1 MPRQL
6 VAGNGKIL
14 VNIDQHL
21 QIRDIYYPYVG
32 QQNHV
37 QGHANRVGI
46 WSDGHFSWLSSEHWS
61 VHTDYHKDSLV
72 TCCTAEN
79 KQMGIRLVFEDG
91 VHQRENMFLRRIKV
105 TNTSKK
111 EKKIRLFF
119 HQDLNIYETE
129 VGDTAFYAPDSRS
142 IIHYKKNRY
151 FLFNALFGDNG
162 ISQYTTGIK
171 RFQSAEGTWKDA
183 EDGSLHINPIAQG
196 SVDSTFS
203 VEHEVRGE
211 ETVEAFYWM
220 TIGRNREE
228 ILALNEYIK
237 EIGPS
242 LTIDKIM
249 IYWRRWA
256 NKSPLPDTDLEEE
269 ILALYKRS
277 LLIVRTQTN
286 ENGYIMA
293 ANDSDIQQYNRDHY
307 SYMWPRDGALVA
319 AAIAK
324 AGYQGMVKNFYRR
337 CADVLTKEGFLH
349 HKYNPDG
356 SIGSSWHP
364 TVGKDGKEQLPIQ
377 EDETAL
383 VLWAFWE
390 HYKETGDIEFAQSLY
405 RSLIRPGARFLLQ
418 FMDEEL
424 DLPNP
429 SYDLWEERRGVFSFT
444 CSAVY
449 GGLMAAHS
457 FALLFGEDDRAARYK
472 AGAERVKK
480 GMENH
485 LYDQEAGRFLR
496 GIYLNEENREITK
509 DYTIESSMYGLF
521 AFGVFSANDER
532 VQSTMEAIERELYIK
547 TPIGGVARYFNDY
560 YFQQTHEVEKVP
572 GNPWLI
578 CTLWLAKWKIAAAV
592 DRNGLKQ
599 CREYLNWVVS
609 HAFSSGVLP
618 EQLHP
623 FSGEPLSV
631 APLTWSH
638 ATFVD
643 VVVDYIQAYERL
655 E

>member
-1 MPRQL
+1 MPREL

-14 VNIDQHL
+14 VNIDRHL
-21 QIRDIYYPYVG
+21 QIRDIYYPFVG

-46 WSDGHFSWLSSEHWS
+46 WSDGQFSWLSSESWS
-61 VHTDYHKDSLV
+61 IHNDYHKDSLV

-79 KQMGIRLVFEDG
+79 KQMGLRLVFEDG
-91 VHQRENMFLRRIKV
+91 VHQRENIFIRRIKV
-105 TNTSKK
+105 TNTTPH

-129 VGDTAFYAPDSRS
+129 VGDTAYFAPDSKS
-142 IIHYKKNRY
+142 IVHYKKNRY
-151 FLFNALFGDNG
+151 FLFNALFVNNS

-196 SVDSTFS
+196 SVDSTFA
-203 VEHEVRGE
+203 VEHTVGGE
-211 ETVEAFYWM
+211 QTVEAFYWM

-228 ILALNEYIK
+228 VDSLNDYVQ

-242 LTIDKIM
+242 LTIDKIL

-256 NKSPLPDTDLEEE
+256 NKSHLPQTDLSDE
-269 ILALYKRS
+269 ILSLYKRS
-277 LLIVRTQTN
+277 LLVVRTQTN

-324 AGYQGMVKNFYRR
+324 SGYQGMVKNFYRR
-337 CADVLTKEGFLH
+337 CSDVLTKEGYLH

-364 TVGKDGKEQLPIQ
+364 NVGKNGKEQLPIQ

-390 HYKETGDIEFAQSLY
+390 HYQETGDIEFAQSLY
-405 RSLIRPGARFLLQ
+405 RSLVRPGARFLLG
-418 FMDEEL
+418 FMDDEL
-424 DLPNP
+424 DLPSP
-429 SYDLWEERRGVFSFT
+429 SYDLWEERRGIFSFT
-444 CSAVY
+444 CAGVY
-449 GGLMAAHS
+449 GGLMAAHN

-472 AGAERVKK
+472 TGAERVKK
-480 GMENH
+480 GIETH
-485 LYDQEAGRFLR
+485 LYDEDAGRFLR
-496 GIYLNEENREITK
+496 GIYLDEETREVKK
-509 DYTIESSMYGLF
+509 DFTIESSIYGLF
-521 AFGVFSANDER
+521 AFGVFSPDDPR
-532 VQSTMEAIERELYIK
+532 ICSTMEAIERELYIK
-547 TPIGGVARYFNDY
+547 TDVGGVARYFNDY
-560 YFQQTHEVEKVP
+560 YFQQTHEVERVP
-572 GNPWLI
+572 GNPWII
-578 CTLWLAKWKIAAAV
+578 CTLWLAKWKIYTAKS
-592 DRNGLKQ
+592 LSELQEHKH
-599 CREYLNWVVS
+599 YLDWVAN
-609 HAFSSGVLP
+609 HAFTSGVLP

-623 FSGEPLSV
+623 FTGDPLSV

-638 ATFVD
+638 ATFAD
-643 VVVDYIQAYERL
+643 VVVDYIKAYERL
-655 E
+655 Q